1 MATVLCIGISV
12 LDHVFQ
18 VEAMPTRAEKFRSHA
33 IATVGGGIAAN
44 AAVTVARQG
53 GRGLLITRLGD
64 DDVGRII
71 LDALVAEGVDV
82 GLSRRFEGHR
92 SPLSCILVDRRASG

>member
-33 IATVGGGIAAN
+33 IATVGGG
-44 AAVTVARQG
+44 
-53 GRGLLITRLGD
+53 
-64 DDVGRII
+64 
-71 LDALVAEGVDV
+71 
-82 GLSRRFEGHR
+82 SR
-92 SPLSCILVDRRASG
+92 PTPP

>member
-1 MATVLCIGISV
+1 M
-12 LDHVFQ
+12 
-18 VEAMPTRAEKFRSHA
+18 
-33 IATVGGGIAAN
+33 
-44 AAVTVARQG
+44 TVARQG

-92 SPLSCILVDRRASG
+92 SPLSCILVDSRASG